1 MIDPVLVLARFAKRT
16 KDAKVKPLHYATA
29 FGSNGNP
36 VMDEVIFNYI
46 EEMRDKNKPLYLG
59 FTSYIK
65 NHDKNHIIECTA
77 IPLEYPYSKKAQLNE
92 RLAELALPYYEIDTQ
107 SDFTIN
113 AEARI
118 VASFPFAKP
127 VTDGAL
133 YTRVASLLW
142 NEIGIDAHT
151 DGCISQTFL
160 FAPYYVNPKV
170 AFKNA
175 DQPFLD
181 AQAYRDA
188 HDGVWVDARSQ
199 LTPKAKPQQVSDDG
213 LFSW

>member
-1 MIDPVLVLARFAKRT
+1 MIDPALVLARFSKRT
-16 KDAKVKPLHYATA
+16 KDAKVKPLHYATV
-29 FGSNGNP
+29 FGSNSNP
-36 VMDEVIFNYI
+36 IMDEVILNYI
-46 EEMRDKNKPLYLG
+46 EEMRDKNKPLYMG
-59 FTSYIK
+59 FTSYV
-65 NHDKNHIIECTA
+65 KNHIKDHIIESTA
-77 IPLEYPYSKKAQLNE
+77 VPLEYPYSKKTHLEE
-92 RLAELALPYYEIDTQ
+92 RLDELGLPYHEIDTQ
-107 SDFTIN
+107 SDFTID

-127 VTDGAL
+127 VTDGVL

-142 NEIGIDAHT
+142 NDIGIDAHT

-160 FAPYYVNPKV
+160 FAPYYLNPKV

-199 LTPKAKPQQVSDDG
+199 QVPKAKPQQVSDDG
-213 LFSW
+213 LFAW